1 MFGFAIDL
9 YDLRHALRSL
19 VAAHARTWVGAAFV
33 ASAMV
38 SIQYEE
44 IFAPHVSRITNMW
57 TTTTADLSRRITALS
72 L

>member
-9 YDLRHALRSL
+9 HDLREQLDNL
-19 VAAHARTWVGAAFV
+19 VAAQARTWVGAAFV
-33 ASAMV
+33 AVAMF

-44 IFAPHVSRITNMW
+44 VFAPHVSRITDMW
-57 TTTTADLSRRITALS
+57 TGATADLNRRLADIS

>member
-9 YDLRHALRSL
+9 HDLRERLQDL
-19 VAAHARTWVGAAFV
+19 VAAQTRTWMGAAFV
-33 ASAMV
+33 AAAMF

-44 IFAPHVSRITNMW
+44 VFAPHVTRISDAWTN
-57 TTTTADLSRRITALS
+57 TTADLSRRISSFS

>member
-9 YDLRHALRSL
+9 RERLHDL
-19 VAAHARTWVGAAFV
+19 VAAQTRTWMGAAFV
-33 ASAMV
+33 AAAMF

-44 IFAPHVSRITNMW
+44 VFAPHVTRISDAWTN
-57 TTTTADLSRRITALS
+57 TAADLSRRISSFS

>member
-57 TTTTADLSRRITALS
+57 SSTTADLNRRISGFS

>member
-9 YDLRHALRSL
+9 HDLQEHFGALL
-19 VAAHARTWVGAAFV
+19 AAQARTWMGAAFV
-33 ASAMV
+33 AAAMF

-44 IFAPHVSRITNMW
+44 VFAPHVTRISDAWTN
-57 TTTTADLSRRITALS
+57 TTADLSRRISSLS

>member
-9 YDLRHALRSL
+9 HDLRHALRSL
-19 VAAHARTWVGAAFV
+19 AATHARAWVGAAFV
-33 ASAMV
+33 AGAMV

-44 IFAPHVSRITNMW
+44 IFAPHVSRITGIW
-57 TTTTADLSRRITALS
+57 TTTTADLSRRISSFS

>member
-9 YDLRHALRSL
+9 YDLRDTLRSL
-19 VAAHARTWVGAAFV
+19 VAAHARAWVGAAFV

-44 IFAPHVSRITNMW
+44 VFAPHMSRITNMW
-57 TTTTADLSRRITALS
+57 TTTTADLSRRISGFS

>member
-44 IFAPHVSRITNMW
+44 IFAPHVSRFTNMW
-57 TTTTADLSRRITALS
+57 TTTTADLNRRISSFS